1 MDSKIIILPA
11 AFSVMLSLLGCQT
24 MPNSQ
29 PNTSQSQAFN
39 QADWHTSGTVFQPVN
54 NEQLQNNESR
64 VVFFRDATEGQASEP
79 IIIAVGDDSLF
90 QVSLQNGHYSDS
102 ILCSGQQTIKANT
115 LNNATGQINSY
126 VESYQFSPQATVYL
140 QVGLS
145 AAGTPVVRQVPSD
158 QALMMLSE
166 STRQTHQLS
175 RVAYRCE
182 PMTQAAMPAPVE
194 TSPQSLAVNNL
205 SQFRVLFDT
214 DSTTIKS
221 SNYAQLDGM
230 ASFIQSFPKV
240 PLTLAGHTDS
250 QGSERYNLKLSES
263 RANSVK
269 TILVEKYDIEADR
282 LSTIGYGESMPIDSN
297 DTEQGRRNNRRVT
310 VSQSQ

>member
-1 MDSKIIILPA
+1 MDSKTIILPA

-24 MPNSQ
+24 MTNQ
-29 PNTSQSQAFN
+29 QYNASQSQAFN
-39 QADWHTSGTVFQPVN
+39 QADWHTSGAVFQPAN
-54 NEQLQNNESR
+54 DEQLKNNESR
-64 VVFFRDATEGQASEP
+64 VVFFRDAIAGQASDP
-79 IIIAVGDDSLF
+79 IIIAVGDNSLF
-90 QVSLQNGHYSDS
+90 QVSLQDGHYSEN

-126 VESYQFSPQATVYL
+126 VESYQFSSQATVYL

-145 AAGTPVVRQVPSD
+145 AAGMPVVRQVPSD

-175 RVAYRCE
+175 RVAYLCD
-182 PMTQAAMPAPVE
+182 PIQAAMPAPVE
-194 TSPQSLAVNNL
+194 TTPQSLTVNDL

-214 DSTTIKS
+214 DSTNIKG

-250 QGSERYNLKLSES
+250 QGSERYNLKLSEG
-263 RANSVK
+263 RAHSVK
-269 TILVEKYDIEADR
+269 TILVEKYDIEAER
-282 LSTIGYGESMPIDSN
+282 LSTVGYGESMPVDSN